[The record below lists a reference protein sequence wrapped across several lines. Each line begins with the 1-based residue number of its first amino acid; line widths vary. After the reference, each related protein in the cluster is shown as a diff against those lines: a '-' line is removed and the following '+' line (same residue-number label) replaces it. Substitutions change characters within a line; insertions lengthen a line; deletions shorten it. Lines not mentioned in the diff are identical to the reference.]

1 MNLTFAYMK
10 TELINFFRQP
20 SYVTST
26 LVFPSVFFMFFA
38 LPNVNSVESA
48 QLMLGSF
55 SCYAVLSVVF
65 FQFSVTTAMERASQ
79 WQQFL
84 KTLPVSFW
92 QWMSARLFVS
102 LAFAL
107 LSALILM
114 FTVILTTELEFS
126 LALIS
131 KAFVALIVAGLPFCF
146 MGLTIGYLVS
156 EQSAIP
162 VSNLFYLPL
171 SFAGGL
177 WLPPEALPKVV
188 QEVSL
193 YLPSRH
199 YGEILWSICFDQPL
213 PTKSVYHLIG
223 ALILSALIFTIV
235 YRLDRSKRRL

>member
-1 MNLTFAYMK
+1 MKLIFAYIRA
-10 TELINFFRQP
+10 ELLNFFRQP

-38 LPNVNSVESA
+38 LPNINDVEA
-48 QLMLGSF
+48 AKLMFGSF

-65 FQFSVTTAMERASQ
+65 FQFSVTTAMERATN

-84 KTLPVSFW
+84 KTLPVKFW
-92 QWMSARLFVS
+92 QWMLARLVVS
-102 LAFAL
+102 LFFAL

-114 FTVILTTELEFS
+114 ATVFLTTELAFS
-126 LALIS
+126 LTLVA
-131 KAFVALIVAGLPFCF
+131 KAFTALVFAGLPFCF
-146 MGLTIGYLVS
+146 MGLIIGYLVS

-199 YGEILWSICFDQPL
+199 YGEILWAISFEQDLPMKSI
-213 PTKSVYHLIG
+213 YHLL
-223 ALILSALIFTIV
+223 AVLLVTVLIFIFV
-235 YRLDRSKRRL
+235 YRMDHAQKRL

>member
-1 MNLTFAYMK
+1 MKIVFAYIK
-10 TELINFFRQP
+10 TELLNFFRQP

-26 LVFPSVFFMFFA
+26 LIFPSVFFMFFA
-38 LPNVNSVESA
+38 LPNIDSVEAA
-48 QLMLGSF
+48 QLMFGSF

-65 FQFSVTTAMERASQ
+65 FQFSVTTAMERASN

-84 KTLPVSFW
+84 KTLPVKFW
-92 QWMSARLFVS
+92 QWMSARVIVS
-102 LAFAL
+102 LSFAL
-107 LSALILM
+107 MSAFILM
-114 FTVILTTELEFS
+114 FTVFMTTELEFS
-126 LALIS
+126 MTLVAKSFFALI
-131 KAFVALIVAGLPFCF
+131 LAGLPFCF

-188 QEVSL
+188 QDVSM

-199 YGEILWSICFDQPL
+199 YGEILWSISFDQEL
-213 PTKSVYHLIG
+213 PMKSVYHLLGTLVI
-223 ALILSALIFTIV
+223 SALIFAV
-235 YRLDRSKRRL
+235 VFKLDHAKKRL

>member
-1 MNLTFAYMK
+1 MKLIFAYIK
-10 TELINFFRQP
+10 SEFLNFFRQP

-38 LPNVNSVESA
+38 LPNVDSVESA
-48 QLMLGSF
+48 QLMFGSF

-65 FQFSVTTAMERASQ
+65 FQFSVTTAMERSSH

-84 KTLPVSFW
+84 KTLPVFFW
-92 QWMSARLFVS
+92 QWMSAKLIVS
-102 LAFAL
+102 LSFAL

-114 FTVILTTELEFS
+114 LTVFITTDLSFSFILVFKSL
-126 LALIS
+126 LALI
-131 KAFVALIVAGLPFCF
+131 LAGLPFCF
-146 MGLTIGYLVS
+146 MGLIIGYMVS

-177 WLPPEALPKVV
+177 WLPPEALPEIVQKV
-188 QEVSL
+188 SM

-199 YGEILWSICFDQPL
+199 YGEVLWAISFDQKIPL
-213 PTKSVYHLIG
+213 KSVYHLI
-223 ALILSALIFTIV
+223 AVLLLSSLIFMVV
-235 YRLDRSKRRL
+235 YILDRSKKRL